1 MARGEETV
9 KERQSSGLVLAR
21 VYSLLIVYFDPY
33 YDTVLVIDKI
43 SSALSDNQK
52 RDRIR
57 SCLDNYAREEDQLWC
72 ILKEA
77 GVEDMWMKYKNI
89 IGTRAGIKSAR

>member
-1 MARGEETV
+1 MANGEETV
-9 KERQSSGLVLAR
+9 KERQSRGLLLVR
-21 VYSLLIVYFDPY
+21 VYSLLIAYFDPY
-33 YDTVLVIDKI
+33 YDTMLAIDKI
-43 SSALSDNQK
+43 SSALSDNHK

-57 SCLDNYAREEDQLWC
+57 ACLDNYAREEDQLWC
-72 ILKEA
+72 IFKEA

>member
-57 SCLDNYAREEDQLWC
+57 ACLDNYAREEDQLWC

>member
-9 KERQSSGLVLAR
+9 KERQSIGLVLAR
-21 VYSLLIVYFDPY
+21 VYNLLILYFDPY

-57 SCLDNYAREEDQLWC
+57 ACLDNYAREEDQLWC